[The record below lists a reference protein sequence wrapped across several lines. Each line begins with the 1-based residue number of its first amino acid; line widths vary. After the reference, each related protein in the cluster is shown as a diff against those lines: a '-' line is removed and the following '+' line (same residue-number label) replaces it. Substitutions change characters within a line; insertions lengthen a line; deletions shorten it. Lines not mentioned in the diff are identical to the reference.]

1 MCLDLRRRWCRAA
14 GGGFIGG
21 ELGCDCDFAGC
32 WDLAAQ
38 GVCRRCRGRIR
49 TREWFWAWTRGLAW
63 KTVGGAPENRVQE
76 VTRGRRGLTARVASP
91 LRPVAGKC
99 GAARPVLSCQLSAVS
114 VLATCSGCGSRLFC
128 SRVCRVQVG
137 ELSEAPRPGR
147 APRFRRSRRGA
158 EIQNSIRALLSF
170 LARDAHRRSSCPPL
184 CLPTH
189 VTR

>member
-1 MCLDLRRRWCRAA
+1 MRSASQLLGPVMDVFGLEKKMEPRGWWWLYRGASSRLRLRLRRR
-14 GGGFIGG
+14 
-21 ELGCDCDFAGC
+21 

-49 TREWFWAWTRGLAW
+49 TRAWFWAWTRGLAW

-76 VTRGRRGLTARVASP
+76 VARTPKINGPGCLSG
-91 LRPVAGKC
+91 RPVAGKC

-147 APRFRRSRRGA
+147 APRFRRSRRGV
-158 EIQNSIRALLSF
+158 R
-170 LARDAHRRSSCPPL
+170 
-184 CLPTH
+184 
-189 VTR
+189 